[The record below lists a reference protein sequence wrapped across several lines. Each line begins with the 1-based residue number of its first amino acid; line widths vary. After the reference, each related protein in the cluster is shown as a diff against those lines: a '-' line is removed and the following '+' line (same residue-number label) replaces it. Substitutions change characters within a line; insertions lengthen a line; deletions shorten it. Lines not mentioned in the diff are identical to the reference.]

1 MKLSNKAYDVL
12 KYIALILLPA
22 LGTLYFALAK
32 IWGFPYAT
40 EIVGTISAIDA
51 FLGAL
56 LKISTDKYNAE
67 TEQVPEEHPPTGQ
80 QAEE

>member
-1 MKLSNKAYDVL
+1 MKMSNKVYDIL

-32 IWGFPYAT
+32 IWGFPYAA
-40 EIVGTISAIDA
+40 EIVGTISAVDA

-56 LKISTDKYNAE
+56 LKISTDKYNQ
-67 TEQVPEEHPPTGQ
+67 EQQPPDESEE